1 VHPNPEKTK
10 PERAWKKLEK
20 TSERNPNKTRNPR
33 KNPMETKNPSK
44 KYIYK
49 TRRAPEPD
57 SKPNGFGFQFS
68 PASVGSGV
76 KFKPTSFFAGWVF
89 GQPDPNPTHCHA

>member
-1 VHPNPEKTK
+1 VHPNPKKTK

-20 TSERNPNKTRNPR
+20 PPERNPNKTRNPR

-49 TRRAPEPD
+49 TRRALEPTRN
-57 SKPNGFGFQFS
+57 PT
-68 PASVGSGV
+68 GSGS
-76 KFKPTSFFAGWVF
+76 SFHPRV
-89 GQPDPNPTHCHA
+89 